1 MEEAVENRNY
11 LAKRMTEEIMEIINV
26 LEDCARADESGS
38 KMTSHGITNSG
49 GLYSHVG
56 QKSLRLMCIG
66 QQGDFRSKQKPKLDR
81 LLHIHS
87 FSYFSYFYVVKKQN

>member
-49 GLYSHVG
+49 GLYRVMS
-56 QKSLRLMCIG
+56 
-66 QQGDFRSKQKPKLDR
+66 DR
-81 LLHIHS
+81 
-87 FSYFSYFYVVKKQN
+87 KA